1 MRIARPDDVIL
12 TSGVNFFDFEG
23 EQIVY
28 TASREVS
35 YENIDVDMCI
45 YWQNDG
51 QLVPGTFNLTLYAE
65 GHEIGTTT
73 FALK

>member
-1 MRIARPDDVIL
+1 
-12 TSGVNFFDFEG
+12 
-23 EQIVY
+23 
-28 TASREVS
+28 VS
-35 YENIDVDMCI
+35 YENIDVDMCL

-65 GHEIGTTT
+65 GHQIGSTT